1 MTQGIISHRSLTDT
15 NDQCLWITVS
25 LLHFLLQHI
34 REKKGKRSFF
44 VSKTL
49 VFLSNRCIFNH
60 QFSHDST
67 EISDWT
73 RVLAFGRGHR
83 DHIARLTLHTRR
95 VTARRMLRYRPTAG
109 LLETLALIWNL
120 WWILIYFDLL
130 HRIRPISALLDLCL
144 STPTYGKSLLS
155 SVTRLLGNLGI
166 LHRNKGQNVNDA
178 TNDGLEWV

>member
-1 MTQGIISHRSLTDT
+1 MTQGMTSHRSPTDT
-15 NDQCLWITVS
+15 HDQCVWITFS
-25 LLHFLLQHI
+25 LLHVLLQHI
-34 REKKGKRSFF
+34 SLLCI

-60 QFSHDST
+60 RFSHDST
-67 EISDWT
+67 EMSDWA

-83 DHIARLTLHTRR
+83 DHIAHLTLHSRSL
-95 VTARRMLRYRPTAG
+95 TARRMLRYRPTAG

-130 HRIRPISALLDLCL
+130 HGIRPISALLNLCL

-166 LHRNKGQNVNDA
+166 LRRNKGQNA
-178 TNDGLEWV
+178 NDGLEWV